1 MTDTQKNDKTATK
14 EVLELL
20 GITYTTVRENWIHR
34 ERKTQTDELIYL
46 NCGNLFISVNDEKY
60 ELVEGTFFFIPKF
73 SSLSGY
79 KPSSG
84 VCSFYTLSYESN
96 IKKLSE
102 AALLPITT
110 GKDHVFTDELV
121 KRISNC
127 DTGSDKSRVLLSALM
142 YEIFENDPCK
152 DTKPLMQKAVD
163 YINQNLGNPL
173 SVDVVCD
180 YLKYNRDYVSKQFLS
195 CYGITMK
202 KYIDNK
208 RVALSKQLL
217 LTSNMSLNQI
227 AEAVGFE
234 NTQQFYKFF
243 KYHEKLSPSDFR
255 DGAE

>member
-1 MTDTQKNDKTATK
+1 M
-14 EVLELL
+14 
-20 GITYTTVRENWIHR
+20 
-34 ERKTQTDELIYL
+34 
-46 NCGNLFISVNDEKY
+46 
-60 ELVEGTFFFIPKF
+60 
-73 SSLSGY
+73 
-79 KPSSG
+79 
-84 VCSFYTLSYESN
+84 CSFYTLSYESN
-96 IKKLSE
+96 IKKLSDSS
-102 AALLPITT
+102 LLPIST
-110 GKDHVFTDELV
+110 GKSHVYADELV
-121 KRISNC
+121 KRIY
-127 DTGSDKSRVLLSALM
+127 DGEVDSDKSRVLFSALM

-234 NTQQFYKFF
+234 NAQQFYKFF